1 MYMNEEFACRQQAEE
16 MSANATAFLPA
27 EYADRLFTQMRG
39 KQSDEFSH
47 KKSMFSW
54 GGGGCRKNV
63 SQALFL
69 YGSGGI

>member
-1 MYMNEEFACRQQAEE
+1 

-47 KKSMFSW
+47 QKVNVYLEGR
-54 GGGGCRKNV
+54 GGGMD
-63 SQALFL
+63 
-69 YGSGGI
+69 GG